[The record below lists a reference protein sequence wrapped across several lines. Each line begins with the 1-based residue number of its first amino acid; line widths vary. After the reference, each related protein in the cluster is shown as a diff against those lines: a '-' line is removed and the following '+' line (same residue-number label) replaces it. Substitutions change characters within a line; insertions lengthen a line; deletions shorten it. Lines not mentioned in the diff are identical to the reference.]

1 MKDLFQL
8 AAIVGFIAF
17 VIWIDNQ
24 WEISPQDIQQGTIPT
39 QNQTP

>member
-17 VIWIDNQ
+17 VIWLDNR
-24 WEISPQDIQQGTIPT
+24 WSISPQDIQQNTIH
-39 QNQTP
+39 QNQNK